1 MLDMPTLG
9 LAHLAYLLSPGLSAA
24 AGPAGPA
31 GEKLPLEVSS
41 AQLPRA
47 LPWENSAMNGILG
60 DSLSGQ

>member
-1 MLDMPTLG
+1 MLDIPTLG
-9 LAHLAYLLSPGLSAA
+9 LAQLAYLLSPLAA
-24 AGPAGPA
+24 AGPQPGPV

-41 AQLPRA
+41 AQLPGA

>member
-9 LAHLAYLLSPGLSAA
+9 LVLPVITSPPPTPGAA
-24 AGPAGPA
+24 AGPGPA

-41 AQLPRA
+41 AQLPTA